1 VLGAGV
7 LGAQISFQIA
17 YRGFEVTT
25 YDVSEAALKQAR
37 QRFEG
42 IAAVYPTEVEGAT
55 AAAAQETIERIRFTT
70 QLASAV
76 QGADLVIE
84 AVPESLEL
92 KRDVFARIATLAP
105 PTAVFVTNSSTLLPS
120 ELMDSTGRPDRFL
133 ALHFANHI
141 WVNNM
146 AEVMSSPNT
155 DPRVYQ
161 RVVAFAKEIGMVPI
175 ELHKEQR
182 GYIVN
187 SLLGPLLM
195 AAADL
200 LLRGV
205 AEPKTIGL
213 RALHLNRQKAPGQG
227 IAAVEPLV
235 TREDASRMRVP
246 DSAASARNEKM
257 SQLYRQFCF
266 NGHPAHKV
274 RGAGPGAVPLECGI
288 LITAADVLSAEGWR
302 TRS

>member
-1 VLGAGV
+1 MFSPFNQVSVLGAGV

-141 WVNNM
+141 WVNNI

-175 ELHKEQR
+175 ELQKEQR
-182 GYIVN
+182 GDVVN

-205 AEPKTIGL
+205 AEPKTIDTTWRIATGAPKGPFEIFDIIGL
-213 RALHLNRQKAPGQG
+213 RTAY
-227 IAAVEPLV
+227 AV
-235 TREDASRMRVP
+235 
-246 DSAASARNEKM
+246 ASAGGKDRQAWADYLKRNYIDQGKLGVESGEGFYTYPM
-257 SQLYRQFCF
+257 S
-266 NGHPAHKV
+266 
-274 RGAGPGAVPLECGI
+274 
-288 LITAADVLSAEGWR
+288 
-302 TRS
+302 